1 MIQGKMFD
9 FVVGTV
15 TVNTKKVL
23 FFHYLKQ
30 KSPFEINKNKTY
42 GNSFMNLKILQ

>member
-23 FFHYLKQ
+23 FFSLFKTK
-30 KSPFEINKNKTY
+30 KSF
-42 GNSFMNLKILQ
+42 GD